1 MGGGTP
7 TTTATATATTLSV
20 SPESISDRDAHY
32 PIVHS
37 PSLTSSD
44 GSDSLRD
51 DLFAKIADEF
61 DEGTYLRRK
70 RRTYEEIMQNYQ
82 NKSMLARIEILED
95 SKSKILSYKPGCWIE
110 EVGGLKIND
119 YNIPRTTTLLVI
131 GLKGSGKSSLVNRI
145 SRVFESDKFS
155 SDRAQVFYN
164 HSGDG
169 SYFLQEY
176 MIPRGSSSFCLYD
189 TRSLSENP
197 SENFKLIKKWMTE
210 GVQHG
215 QMVIRDSDSAIARKN
230 MKIKARHAL
239 HCGSEKR
246 MVNFVIFVVD
256 GVSVQKS
263 ITNEDSSQYTRL
275 ITESFNCPYLSFKDD
290 KPILLIT
297 HVDELSLSERARV
310 RIQLGDLL
318 GIPPATQIFD
328 IPDKCD
334 LSSELTIVEMLRYCL
349 EHADRHLPFKQ
360 SAPLMGFQP
369 RLPWMAVVVMVIMV
383 VFVIHP
389 LFNHVITGRHVRR
402 QPPEVRIDWRS
413 IRHMWLG

>member
-7 TTTATATATTLSV
+7 TTTATATTLSV

-176 MIPRGSSSFCLYD
+176 MIPRG
-189 TRSLSENP
+189 
-197 SENFKLIKKWMTE
+197 
-210 GVQHG
+210 VQHG

-263 ITNEDSSQYTRL
+263 MTNEDSSQYTRL

-349 EHADRHLPFKQ
+349 EHADRNLPFKQ

-369 RLPWMAVVVMVIMV
+369 RLPWMAVVVMVIVV

-389 LFNHVITGRHVRR
+389 LFDHVITGCHVRR